1 MKKRYSGLNQS
12 HKTKSNLSDSKL
24 IFAARV
30 QYIILDDVDK
40 PDLFKKYGEWSSI
53 GGILFHTLNSNSP
66 FKEIDYS
73 NYAKPLYSNYKNY
86 PLENEIVYII
96 SMPSN
101 NVEADVN
108 STDYYYFQ
116 PINLWNSVHHN
127 AIPDAIGN
135 NLKPDSQTQD
145 YQQTEA
151 GSVRRVSDGSTE
163 IPLGLTFKEKLDI
176 KNILPYEGDVIYEGR
191 WGQSIR
197 FGSTVKN
204 SNIVNGW
211 SKSGENGDPIIII
224 RNGQYDD
231 GKDAWIPI
239 LEDINQDP
247 SSIYQTSNQTIP
259 ITLSS
264 EEYSSYS
271 TPPIKSN
278 EYNEPQIILN
288 SNRLLFNAKKDSI
301 LFSSAKSIGLNSN
314 DTINLDAKNEIVAVS
329 KKIKL
334 GSKDADESLILG
346 DKFFDEFKKFLT
358 QLSDLCS
365 KLPTV
370 GTTVPYTP
378 NIAVATAAS
387 KLQIMTKSLSE
398 KLNSFKSQISK
409 TK

>member
-1 MKKRYSGLNQS
+1 MKKRYSGLTQS
-12 HKTKSNLSDSKL
+12 HKSSPNQSNNQL

-30 QYIILDDVDK
+30 QYIILDNVDK
-40 PDLFKKYGEWSSI
+40 PDLFNQYGEWSSI

-73 NYAKPLYSNYKNY
+73 NFAKPLFTNYKNY

-101 NVEADVN
+101 NIEADVN

-127 AIPDAIGN
+127 AIPDALGN
-135 NLKPDSQTQD
+135 NLNPSSQTQD
-145 YQQTEA
+145 YQQTQA

-163 IPLGLTFKEKLDI
+163 IPLGLTFKEKL
-176 KNILPYEGDVIYEGR
+176 NIRNVLPYEGDIIYEGR

-204 SNIVNGW
+204 SNIINAW
-211 SKSGENGDPIIII
+211 SQEGENGDPITII

-231 GKDAWIPI
+231 GEDAWVPI
-239 LEDINQDP
+239 NEDINQDL
-247 SSIYQTSNQTIP
+247 SSIYQTSTQKIP
-259 ITLSS
+259 ISVSS
-264 EEYSSYS
+264 ENYNSYS
-271 TPPIKSN
+271 TQPIKPS
-278 EYNEPQIILN
+278 EYNEPQVIIS

-301 LFSSAKSIGLNSN
+301 LFSSNKSIGLGSN
-314 DTINLDAKNEIVAVS
+314 DTINMDAVNEIVIVS

-334 GSKDADESLILG
+334 GSKDADQSIILG

-358 QLSDLCS
+358 QITDLCAQ
-365 KLPTV
+365 LPTV
-370 GTTVPYTP
+370 GTTIPYTP
-378 NIAVATAAS
+378 NVAVATAAS
-387 KLQIMTKSLSE
+387 KLQIMTKSLSS
-398 KLNSFKSQISK
+398 KLDSFKSQVNKIK
-409 TK
+409 